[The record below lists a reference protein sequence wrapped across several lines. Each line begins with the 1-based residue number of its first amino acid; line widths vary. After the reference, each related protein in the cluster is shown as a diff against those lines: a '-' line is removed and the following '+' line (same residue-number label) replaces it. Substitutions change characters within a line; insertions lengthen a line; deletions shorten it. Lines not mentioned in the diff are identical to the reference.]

1 MFKVTGLTAL
11 YLYQDPQAVL
21 KDKMG
26 NFDESDLQKY
36 YAPAQGKD
44 YKLVTI
50 ASRSRQIG
58 RKLQARTRKAST
70 PSFNIAPET
79 EPSITLGLT
88 QEDSE
93 DEDDSL
99 LGR

>member
-1 MFKVTGLTAL
+1 MRQIFINITHQHREKII
-11 YLYQDPQAVL
+11 
-21 KDKMG
+21 K
-26 NFDESDLQKY
+26 
-36 YAPAQGKD
+36 
-44 YKLVTI
+44 VTI